1 MELAE
6 IIKVLFQY
14 GGTLIMA
21 ALFVWVFI
29 QDKTKNNKMLE
40 DNTQMLKVLTESN
53 NNIAKSLDIMKQA
66 WSDLKSFVTISMVVL
81 LFIIV
86 IANLLGATLEQSVL
100 LLVTNAITMILTYYF
115 SRKDNKQNENISN
128 DENIEKTSKNG

>member
-1 MELAE
+1 MELLE
-6 IIKVLFQY
+6 VIKAIFQY

-53 NNIAKSLDIMKQA
+53 NNIAKSLDIIA
-66 WSDLKSFVTISMVVL
+66 NNLVTIDSKVDRNYQEL
-81 LFIIV
+81 LK
-86 IANLLGATLEQSVL
+86 ER
-100 LLVTNAITMILTYYF
+100 
-115 SRKDNKQNENISN
+115 RK
-128 DENIEKTSKNG
+128 

>member
-1 MELAE
+1 MELLE
-6 IIKVLFQY
+6 VIKAIFQY

-53 NNIAKSLDIMKQA
+53 NNIAKSLDI
-66 WSDLKSFVTISMVVL
+66 
-81 LFIIV
+81 
-86 IANLLGATLEQSVL
+86 IASN
-100 LLVTNAITMILTYYF
+100 LVTLD
-115 SRKDNKQNENISN
+115 RKVDRNYQELLKERR
-128 DENIEKTSKNG
+128 K

>member
-1 MELAE
+1 MELLE
-6 IIKVLFQY
+6 VIKAIFQY

-53 NNIAKSLDIMKQA
+53 NNIAKSLDIIA
-66 WSDLKSFVTISMVVL
+66 SNLVTIDSKVDRNYQEL
-81 LFIIV
+81 LKE
-86 IANLLGATLEQSVL
+86 G
-100 LLVTNAITMILTYYF
+100 
-115 SRKDNKQNENISN
+115 RK
-128 DENIEKTSKNG
+128 